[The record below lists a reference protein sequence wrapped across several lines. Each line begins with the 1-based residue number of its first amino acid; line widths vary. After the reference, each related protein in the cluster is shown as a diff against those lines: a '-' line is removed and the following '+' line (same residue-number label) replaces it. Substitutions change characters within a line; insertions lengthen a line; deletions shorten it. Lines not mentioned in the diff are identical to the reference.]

1 MPYARL
7 LALCTA
13 ATVAGASLVLSGQ
26 QPAQPTPPATQQPD
40 RVGVVITGQG
50 GAPKL
55 AVPDF
60 IPLSTDAETRQVA
73 QMLGE
78 VLFNDMAFEREFDM
92 IPRKEYG
99 NVPAATSIDAVP
111 YEAWK
116 ELGADGVI
124 IGAVRKDGAKISVQV
139 RLYQING
146 QRAALSLIHI

>member
-26 QPAQPTPPATQQPD
+26 QPPAQPTPPTTQQPD
-40 RVGVVITGQG
+40 RVGVVITGG
-50 GAPKL
+50 TGAPKL

-111 YEAWK
+111 
-116 ELGADGVI
+116 
-124 IGAVRKDGAKISVQV
+124 
-139 RLYQING
+139 
-146 QRAALSLIHI
+146 